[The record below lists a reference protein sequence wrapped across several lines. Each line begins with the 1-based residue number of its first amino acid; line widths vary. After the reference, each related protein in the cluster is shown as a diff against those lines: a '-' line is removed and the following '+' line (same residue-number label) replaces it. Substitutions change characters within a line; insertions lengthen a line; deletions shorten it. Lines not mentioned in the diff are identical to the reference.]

1 MYKKERY
8 GSKKVLESRNLS
20 RKEFA
25 EMVGVISV
33 HDLKLHHLA
42 RKPSMETGRMIE
54 KVTKGKVT
62 IDDLLSYW
70 KAKENMVE
78 SLFLKSCQ

>member
-1 MYKKERY
+1 MDLKKY
-8 GSKKVLESRNLS
+8 LESRNLS

-25 EMVGVISV
+25 EMVGVSVYTISSYITW
-33 HDLKLHHLA
+33 A

-70 KAKENMVE
+70 KAKE
-78 SLFLKSCQ
+78 KYG